1 MKNCIL
7 YCIFALLLTAC
18 SGINYE
24 QQLERFEEMNRTD
37 VPLTPDSV
45 LPLVRH
51 YDHWWHSRNHRMRA
65 YYMLGC
71 AYRDQGS
78 APRALENYQRAVNV
92 ADTTD
97 ARCDLNTLMRVH
109 SQMAQIFLLQRLPEQ
124 EEQELHIAERL
135 AWQIGDT
142 LSALIFEERFCNILY
157 DKKEY
162 LTCIKQTLKLYS
174 QYISARYENEA
185 KLALVNCIKSYFEIG
200 DYSHAK
206 KYLDQY
212 ETCPYLQNNLE
223 KVLGGIRALYIYKG
237 QYFNG
242 VNQPDSAEYYLKKA
256 LQHQDI
262 WDSKLLITKGL
273 CKTYELKQDADSV
286 LKYTQLYSNAKESS
300 FDEARTEATI
310 QTKAMYDYSIEKE
323 LAQKKAQ
330 TARRLVL
337 SLVLTGLFMVL
348 TSLYFLYRNEKRKR
362 EISELREQYQQICNE
377 LKSKDEDIRELINR
391 QDVGE
396 DLVEKYKYEKEELM
410 IALSRLDQTIK
421 MKSNGDQKI
430 DLSKTTIVDR
440 FKKYRNT
447 QNKDYIIEEEHWKE
461 LHDTINSV
469 SPTFYLRVNAL
480 QQLSQ
485 NDYRVC
491 MLVYAGFS
499 STDIS
504 FFMNF
509 SESASSNS
517 RRRLNKKVFGVDG
530 TPAEFDHKLRLL

>member
-18 SGINYE
+18 SGIDYE
-24 QQLERFEEMNRTD
+24 QQLKQFEEMNQND
-37 VPLTPDSV
+37 VSLSPDSV

-78 APRALENYQRAVNV
+78 APRALENYQRAVSI

-97 ARCDLNTLMRVH
+97 SHCDLNVLMRVH

-124 EEQELHIAERL
+124 EEQELHIAEHL

-530 TPAEFDHKLRLL
+530 TPAEFDHKLRLI